1 MFRFSPKVFNLRMPQ
16 RESPAGTIAQGF
28 WFVTKCQK
36 NWSKIVH
43 RIFCRSGKIR
53 QEETT
58 RNVHLRISVCEMQK
72 VSSDAV
78 YAAEKICQ
86 SLRSLNLRLTEEK
99 IRKRKENL
107 HGYVPFPAQ
116 IG

>member
-16 RESPAGTIAQGF
+16 RESPAETIAQGF

-53 QEETT
+53 KEETA
-58 RNVHLRISVCEMQK
+58 RNVHFRISLREMQK
-72 VSSDAV
+72 VGCDAV
-78 YAAEKICQ
+78 YTAEKICQ
-86 SLRSLNLRLTEEK
+86 SLCSLNLRLADRRWEK
-99 IRKRKENL
+99 L
-107 HGYVPFPAQ
+107 HGDVPFPA
-116 IG
+116 